1 MAAPANL
8 PLWPEFEQAAREHDN
23 DPVEMLTE
31 YMRDCIDTWEA
42 QILDEDIRRDL
53 ANSPYTE
60 EDAEEI
66 VRKYRQEKARGAA
79 A

>member
-1 MAAPANL
+1 
-8 PLWPEFEQAAREHDN
+8 
-23 DPVEMLTE
+23 
-31 YMRDCIDTWEA
+31 MRDCIDTWEA
-42 QILDEDIRRDL
+42 QVLDEDIRRDL